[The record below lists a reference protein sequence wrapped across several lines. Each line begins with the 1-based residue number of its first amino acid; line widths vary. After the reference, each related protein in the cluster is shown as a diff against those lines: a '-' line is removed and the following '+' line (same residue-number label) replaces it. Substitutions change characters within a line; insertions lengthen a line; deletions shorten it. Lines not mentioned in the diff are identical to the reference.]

1 MSSLAQSSHSAKSET
16 VLRLLR
22 LWHKPHTKAIY
33 SDVIVCELKTE
44 PSFWAALCDRSPS
57 CKWIALSLSLPL
69 PLSPTS
75 ISFPKLVPSYK
86 LIALVNSWKNR
97 ILVSVQASENKC
109 SRPDQP
115 KNDLLLLLRPF
126 QCLSYEARLFVNNLI
141 WTFFLSFPS
150 STFFP
155 SILHYKTF

>member
-33 SDVIVCELKTE
+33 SDVIVCELKIE

-86 LIALVNSWKNR
+86 LIASVNSWKNS
-97 ILVSVQASENKC
+97 ILVSVQASE
-109 SRPDQP
+109 
-115 KNDLLLLLRPF
+115 KNVHGQTSQKMTCCCYWDLSNAWVMK
-126 QCLSYEARLFVNNLI
+126 QD
-141 WTFFLSFPS
+141 FL
-150 STFFP
+150 
-155 SILHYKTF
+155 